1 MYPKQTKSLVMQ
13 ILLRSLAIK
22 CHRKDCKISIDDRS
36 LVSEECVVVFGLVA
50 KIIQ

>member
-1 MYPKQTKSLVMQ
+1 MYPEQTENLVRQ

-22 CHRKDCKISIDDRS
+22 CHRKDCKISIDNRS
-36 LVSEECVVVFGLVA
+36 LVSEECVVVFELVV